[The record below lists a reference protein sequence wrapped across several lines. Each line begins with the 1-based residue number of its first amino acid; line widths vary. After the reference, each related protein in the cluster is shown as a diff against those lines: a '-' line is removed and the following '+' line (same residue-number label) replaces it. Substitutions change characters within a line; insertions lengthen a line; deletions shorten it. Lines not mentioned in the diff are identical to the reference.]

1 MSQEKIILTTVTFLS
16 PLEDDSAGMVIR
28 LGEDSS
34 RSEASDGELKPRK
47 SPPVIGKR
55 LPRNP
60 IEWDET

>member
-34 RSEASDGELKPRK
+34 RSEASDGELSRANHP
-47 SPPVIGKR
+47 
-55 LPRNP
+55 L
-60 IEWDET
+60 